1 MNSILIV
8 NAGSSSLKCSVFD
21 EFDGDIRQHFR
32 VKVANLSGPAR
43 LEIYDHSEKVDG
55 VLVDKMQLSAEEL
68 DVAHSQ
74 AHYQALSVVLNWLDR
89 NTKFRITQVGHRVVH
104 GGDYYSEPVVIT
116 DEVIEKLETLIPL
129 APLHQPYNLKL
140 IEVCRDVLPG
150 LPQVACFDTAF
161 HSTIPDVARNFAI
174 PRALTREGVRRYGF
188 HGLSYQY
195 IHSKLSDLDSAIAA
209 SRTVVAHLGAGAS
222 MCAIDNGESI
232 ASTMG
237 FTALD
242 GLPMG
247 SRSGQIDPGVLLYLM
262 REHKMD
268 VDAIEGLLYKKSGW
282 LGVSGGMS
290 SDMLTLHKENTE
302 QAREAIDMFVYRIAR
317 ETGSLAASMG
327 GMDTFVFTGG
337 VGENDAEIRAQVAHQ
352 NEWLGMK
359 LDATRN
365 EANEY
370 LISADDSKVKVFAIP
385 TNEEL
390 MIARHT
396 CRLLR

>member
-8 NAGSSSLKCSVFD
+8 NAGSSSLKCSIFD
-21 EFDGDIRQHFR
+21 EDGGEIRQHFR
-32 VKVANLSGPAR
+32 VKVANLAGPAH

-55 VLVDKMQLSAEEL
+55 ILVDKMDISAEEL

-74 AHYQALSVVLNWLDR
+74 AHHQALSVVMNWLDR
-89 NTKFRITQVGHRVVH
+89 NTKFKVTQVGHRIVH
-104 GGDYYSEPVVIT
+104 GGDLYSEPVVIT
-116 DEVIEKLETLIPL
+116 DKVLENLSKLIPL

-140 IEVCRDVLPG
+140 VEVCQDLLPG

-161 HSTIPDVARNFAI
+161 HSSIPDVARNFAI

-195 IHSKLSDLDSAIAA
+195 IHNKLTELDADLAEGKL
-209 SRTVVAHLGAGAS
+209 VVAHLGAGAS
-222 MCAIDNGESI
+222 MCAIENGDSI

-247 SRSGQIDPGVLLYLM
+247 SRCGQIDPGVLLYLM

-282 LGVSGGMS
+282 LGVSGVS
-290 SDMLTLHKENTE
+290 SDMLTLHK
-302 QAREAIDMFVYRIAR
+302 QDSDHAREAVDMFVYRIAR
-317 ETGSLAASMG
+317 ETGSLVASMG
-327 GMDTFVFTGG
+327 GIDSFVFTGG

-359 LDATRN
+359 LDPERN
-365 EANEY
+365 AANEY

-396 CRLLR
+396 SRLLR

>member
-8 NAGSSSLKCSVFD
+8 NAGSSSLKCSIFD
-21 EFDGDIRQHFR
+21 EDGGDIRQHFR
-32 VKVANLSGPAR
+32 VKVANLAGPAH
-43 LEIYDHSEKVDG
+43 LEIYDHSEKIDG
-55 VLVDKMQLSAEEL
+55 ILVDKMDISAEEL

-74 AHYQALSVVLNWLDR
+74 AHHQALSVVMNWLDR
-89 NTKFRITQVGHRVVH
+89 NTKFRVTQVGHRIVH
-104 GGDYYSEPVVIT
+104 GGDLYSEPVVIT
-116 DEVIEKLETLIPL
+116 DEVLENLSKLIPL

-140 IEVCRDVLPG
+140 VKVCQDLLPG

-195 IHSKLSDLDSAIAA
+195 IHKKLTELDGDLAQGKL
-209 SRTVVAHLGAGAS
+209 VVAHLGAGAS
-222 MCAIDNGESI
+222 MCAIENGESI

-247 SRSGQIDPGVLLYLM
+247 SRCGQIDPGVLLYLM

-268 VDAIEGLLYKKSGW
+268 VDAIEALLYKKSGW
-282 LGVSGGMS
+282 QGVSGIS
-290 SDMLTLHKENTE
+290 SDMLTLHKDGSVHA
-302 QAREAIDMFVYRIAR
+302 QEAVDMFVYRIAR
-317 ETGSLAASMG
+317 ETGSLVAAMG

-359 LDATRN
+359 LDAQRN
-365 EANEY
+365 KANEY

-396 CRLLR
+396 SRLLR

>member
-8 NAGSSSLKCSVFD
+8 NAGSSSLKCSIFD
-21 EFDGDIRQHFR
+21 EDGGDIRQHFR

-43 LEIYDHSEKVDG
+43 LEIYDHSEKIDG
-55 VLVDKMQLSAEEL
+55 ILVDKLDLSAEEL

-74 AHYQALSVVLNWLDR
+74 AHHQALSVVMAWLDR
-89 NTKFRITQVGHRVVH
+89 NTKFKITQVGHRIVH

-116 DEVIEKLETLIPL
+116 PDVLDNLAKLIPL

-140 IEVCRDVLPG
+140 VEVCQDLLPG

-161 HSTIPDVARNFAI
+161 HSSIPDVARNFAI
-174 PRALTREGVRRYGF
+174 PQALTREGVRRYGF

-195 IHSKLSDLDSAIAA
+195 IHNKLMELDSELAQG
-209 SRTVVAHLGAGAS
+209 RMVVAHLGAGAS
-222 MCAIDNGESI
+222 MCAIDRGESI
-232 ASTMG
+232 ASSMG

-247 SRSGQIDPGVLLYLM
+247 SRCGQIDPGVLLYLM

-268 VDAIEGLLYKKSGW
+268 ADAIETLLYKKSGW
-282 LGVSGGMS
+282 LGVSGLS
-290 SDMLTLHKENTE
+290 SDMLTLHKGGTPHA
-302 QAREAIDMFVYRIAR
+302 QEAIDMFVYRIAR
-317 ETGSLAASMG
+317 ETGSLVASMG
-327 GMDTFVFTGG
+327 GLDSFVFTGG

-359 LDATRN
+359 LDPERN
-365 EANEY
+365 SANEY

-396 CRLLR
+396 ARLLR

>member
-1 MNSILIV
+1 
-8 NAGSSSLKCSVFD
+8 
-21 EFDGDIRQHFR
+21 
-32 VKVANLSGPAR
+32 
-43 LEIYDHSEKVDG
+43 
-55 VLVDKMQLSAEEL
+55 
-68 DVAHSQ
+68 
-74 AHYQALSVVLNWLDR
+74 
-89 NTKFRITQVGHRVVH
+89 NTKFKVTQVGHRIVH
-104 GGDYYSEPVVIT
+104 GGDLYSEPVVIT
-116 DEVIEKLETLIPL
+116 DQVLENLSKLIPL

-140 IEVCRDVLPG
+140 VEVCQDLLPG

-161 HSTIPDVARNFAI
+161 HSSIPDVARNFAI

-195 IHSKLSDLDSAIAA
+195 IHNKLTELDADLAEGKL
-209 SRTVVAHLGAGAS
+209 VVAHLGAGAS
-222 MCAIDNGESI
+222 MCAIENGDSI

-247 SRSGQIDPGVLLYLM
+247 SRCGQIDPGVLLYLM

-282 LGVSGGMS
+282 LGVSGVS
-290 SDMLTLHKENTE
+290 SDMLTLHK
-302 QAREAIDMFVYRIAR
+302 QDSDHAREAVDMFVYRIAR
-317 ETGSLAASMG
+317 ETGSLVASMG
-327 GMDTFVFTGG
+327 GIDSFVFTGG

-359 LDATRN
+359 LDPERN
-365 EANEY
+365 AANEY

-396 CRLLR
+396 SRLLR

>member
-43 LEIYDHSEKVDG
+43 LEIYDHSEKPDG
-55 VLVDKMQLSAEEL
+55 ILVDKMELSAEQL

-74 AHYQALSVVLNWLDR
+74 AHHQALSVVLNWLDK

-104 GGDYYSEPVVIT
+104 GGDHYSAPVVVA
-116 DEVIEKLETLIPL
+116 DDVLEKLETLIPL

-140 IEVCRDVLPG
+140 IEVCKEVLPG

-195 IHSKLSDLDSAIAA
+195 IHNKLNELDTSIAQ
-209 SRTVVAHLGAGAS
+209 SRTIVAHLGAGAS
-222 MCAIDNGESI
+222 MCAMENGESVS
-232 ASTMG
+232 STMG

-247 SRSGQIDPGVLLYLM
+247 SRCGQIDPGVLLYLM
-262 REHKMD
+262 KEHKMD
-268 VDAIEGLLYKKSGW
+268 ADAIETLLYKKSGW

-290 SDMLTLHKENTE
+290 SDMLTLHKESTE
-302 QAREAIDMFVYRIAR
+302 QARQAIDMFVYRISR
-317 ETGSLAASMG
+317 ETGSLAASLG
-327 GMDTFVFTGG
+327 GIDTFVFTGG

-359 LDATRN
+359 LDSGRN

-396 CRLLR
+396 SSLLR

>member
-8 NAGSSSLKCSVFD
+8 NAGSSSLKCSIFD
-21 EFDGDIRQHFR
+21 EDGGEIRQHFR
-32 VKVANLSGPAR
+32 VKVANLAGPAH

-55 VLVDKMQLSAEEL
+55 ILVDKMDISAEEL

-74 AHYQALSVVLNWLDR
+74 AHHQALSVVMNWLDR
-89 NTKFRITQVGHRVVH
+89 NTKFKVTQVGHRIVH
-104 GGDYYSEPVVIT
+104 GGDLYSEPVVIT
-116 DEVIEKLETLIPL
+116 DEVLENLSKLIPL

-140 IEVCRDVLPG
+140 VEVCQDLLPG

-161 HSTIPDVARNFAI
+161 HSSIPDVARNFAI

-195 IHSKLSDLDSAIAA
+195 IHNKLTELDADLAEGKL
-209 SRTVVAHLGAGAS
+209 VVAHLGAGAS
-222 MCAIDNGESI
+222 MCAIENGDST

-247 SRSGQIDPGVLLYLM
+247 SRCGQIDPGVLLYLM

-282 LGVSGGMS
+282 LGVSGVS
-290 SDMLTLHKENTE
+290 SDMLTLHK
-302 QAREAIDMFVYRIAR
+302 QDSDHAREAVDMFVYRIAR
-317 ETGSLAASMG
+317 ETGSLVASMG
-327 GMDTFVFTGG
+327 GIDSFVFTGG

-359 LDATRN
+359 LDPERN
-365 EANEY
+365 AANEY

-396 CRLLR
+396 SRLLR

>member
-1 MNSILIV
+1 MNSILII

-21 EFDGDIRQHFR
+21 ENAGDIRQHFR
-32 VKVANLSGPAR
+32 IKVANLSGPAR
-43 LEIYDHSEKVDG
+43 LEIYDHSEKPDG
-55 VLVDKMQLSAEEL
+55 ILVDKMELSAEEL
-68 DVAHSQ
+68 GAANGQSH
-74 AHYQALSVVLNWLDR
+74 HQALSVVMNWLGR
-89 NTKFRITQVGHRVVH
+89 NTRFKVTQVGHRIVH
-104 GGDYYSEPVVIT
+104 GGDFYSEPVVVT
-116 DEVIEKLETLIPL
+116 NEVLEDLAKLIPL

-140 IEVCRDVLPG
+140 VEVCQQLLPG

-161 HSTIPDVARNFAI
+161 HATIPDVARNFAI
-174 PRALTREGVRRYGF
+174 PRVLTQEGVRRYGF

-195 IHSKLSDLDSAIAA
+195 IHSKLTQLDGALAEGKL
-209 SRTVVAHLGAGAS
+209 VVAHLGAGAS
-222 MCAIDNGESI
+222 MCAIEGGESI

-247 SRSGQIDPGVLLYLM
+247 SRCGQIDPGVLLYLM

-268 VDAIEGLLYKKSGW
+268 ADAIENLLYKQSGW
-282 LGVSGGMS
+282 QGVSGIS
-290 SDMLTLHKENTE
+290 SDMLTLHKEGS
-302 QAREAIDMFVYRIAR
+302 ARAQDAIDMFIYRIAR
-317 ETGSLAASMG
+317 ETGSLVAAMG
-327 GMDTFVFTGG
+327 GVDSFVFTGG

-359 LDATRN
+359 LDAQRN
-365 EANEY
+365 KANEY
-370 LISADDSKVKVFAIP
+370 LISSDDSKVKVFAIP

-396 CRLLR
+396 SRLLR

>member
-32 VKVANLSGPAR
+32 VKVANLAGPAR
-43 LEIYDHSEKVDG
+43 LEIYDHSEKADG
-55 VLVDKMQLSAEEL
+55 VLVDKFELSAEEL

-74 AHYQALSVVLNWLDR
+74 AHHQALSVVLKWLDK
-89 NTKFRITQVGHRVVH
+89 NTKFRITQIGHRVVH
-104 GGDYYSEPVVIT
+104 GGDAYSEPVVVT
-116 DEVIEKLETLIPL
+116 NEVLESLKKLIPL

-140 IEVCRDVLPG
+140 IDVCKDVLPG

-174 PRALTREGVRRYGF
+174 PRALTHEGVRRYGF

-195 IHSKLSDLDSAIAA
+195 ILNKLQQLDPDLAA
-209 SRTVVAHLGAGAS
+209 GRIVTAHLGAGAS
-222 MCAIDNGESI
+222 MCAISSGESI

-247 SRSGQIDPGVLLYLM
+247 SRCGQIDPGVLLYLM

-268 VDAIEGLLYKKSGW
+268 VDAIESLLYKNSGW
-282 LGVSGGMS
+282 QGVSGIS
-290 SDMLTLHKENTE
+290 SDMLTLHKNGSEH
-302 QAREAIDMFVYRIAR
+302 AREAIDMFVYRIAR
-317 ETGSLAASMG
+317 ETGSLVASMG
-327 GMDTFVFTGG
+327 GLDTFVFTGG
-337 VGENDAEIRAQVAHQ
+337 VGENDAEIRAQVARQ

-359 LDATRN
+359 VDPQRN
-365 EANEY
+365 AANEY

-396 CRLLR
+396 SRLLR

>member
-8 NAGSSSLKCSVFD
+8 NAGSSSLKCSIFD
-21 EFDGDIRQHFR
+21 EDGGEIRQHFR
-32 VKVANLSGPAR
+32 VKVANLAGPAH

-55 VLVDKMQLSAEEL
+55 ILVDKMDISASEL

-74 AHYQALSVVLNWLDR
+74 AHHQALSVVMNWLDR
-89 NTKFRITQVGHRVVH
+89 NTKFKVTQVGHRIVH
-104 GGDYYSEPVVIT
+104 GGDFYSEPVIIT
-116 DEVIEKLETLIPL
+116 DEVLDNLSKLIPL

-140 IEVCRDVLPG
+140 VKVCQDLLPG

-195 IHSKLSDLDSAIAA
+195 IHNKLTELDADLAEGKL
-209 SRTVVAHLGAGAS
+209 VVAHLGAGAS
-222 MCAIDNGESI
+222 MCAIENGDSI

-247 SRSGQIDPGVLLYLM
+247 SRCGQIDPGVLLYLM

-282 LGVSGGMS
+282 QGVSGIS
-290 SDMLTLHKENTE
+290 SDMLTLHKNASAHA
-302 QAREAIDMFVYRIAR
+302 QEAIDMFVYRITR
-317 ETGSLAASMG
+317 ETGSLVATMG

-337 VGENDAEIRAQVAHQ
+337 VGENDAEIRALVAHQ

-359 LDATRN
+359 LDPERN
-365 EANEY
+365 AANEY

-396 CRLLR
+396 SRLLR

>member
-32 VKVANLSGPAR
+32 VKVANLAGPAR
-43 LEIYDHSEKVDG
+43 LEIYDHSEKADG
-55 VLVDKMQLSAEEL
+55 VLVDKFELSAEEL

-74 AHYQALSVVLNWLDR
+74 AHHQALSVVLKWLDK
-89 NTKFRITQVGHRVVH
+89 NTKFRITQIGHRVVH
-104 GGDYYSEPVVIT
+104 GGDAYSEPVVVT
-116 DEVIEKLETLIPL
+116 NEVLESLKKLIPL

-140 IEVCRDVLPG
+140 IDVCKDVLPG

-174 PRALTREGVRRYGF
+174 PRALTHEGVRRYGF

-195 IHSKLSDLDSAIAA
+195 ILNKLQQLDPELA
-209 SRTVVAHLGAGAS
+209 SSRIVTAHLGAGAS
-222 MCAIDNGESI
+222 MCAIHNGESV

-247 SRSGQIDPGVLLYLM
+247 SRCGQIDPGVLLYLM

-268 VDAIEGLLYKKSGW
+268 VDAIESLLYKNSGW
-282 LGVSGGMS
+282 QGVSGIS
-290 SDMLTLHKENTE
+290 SDMLTLHKNGSEH
-302 QAREAIDMFVYRIAR
+302 AREAIDMFVYRIAR
-317 ETGSLAASMG
+317 ETGSLVASMG
-327 GMDTFVFTGG
+327 GLDTFVFTGG
-337 VGENDAEIRAQVAHQ
+337 VGENDAEIRAQVARQ

-359 LDATRN
+359 IDPQRNAT
-365 EANEY
+365 NEY

-396 CRLLR
+396 SRLLR

>member
-8 NAGSSSLKCSVFD
+8 NAGSSSLKCSIFD
-21 EFDGDIRQHFR
+21 EDGGEIRQHFR
-32 VKVANLSGPAR
+32 VKVANLSGPAH
-43 LEIYDHSEKVDG
+43 LEIYDHSEKTDG
-55 VLVDKMQLSAEEL
+55 ILVDKRDISAEEL

-74 AHYQALSVVLNWLDR
+74 AHHQALSVVMSWLER
-89 NTKFRITQVGHRVVH
+89 NTKFKITQVGHRIVH
-104 GGDYYSEPVVIT
+104 GGDFYSEPVVIT
-116 DEVIEKLETLIPL
+116 GEVLDKLAQLIPL

-140 IEVCRDVLPG
+140 VKVCQDLLPG

-195 IHSKLSDLDSAIAA
+195 IHTKLSELDQDLAQG
-209 SRTVVAHLGAGAS
+209 RLVVAHLGAGAS
-222 MCAIDNGESI
+222 MCAIDSGESI

-247 SRSGQIDPGVLLYLM
+247 SRCGQIDPGVLLYLM

-268 VDAIEGLLYKKSGW
+268 VDAIESLLYKKSGW
-282 LGVSGGMS
+282 QGVSGIS
-290 SDMLTLHKENTE
+290 SDMLTLHKERSSHA
-302 QAREAIDMFVYRIAR
+302 QEAIDMFVYRIAR

-327 GMDTFVFTGG
+327 GLDSFVFTGG
-337 VGENDAEIRAQVAHQ
+337 VGENDAEIRAQVGHQ

-359 LDATRN
+359 LDPERN
-365 EANEY
+365 AANEY

-396 CRLLR
+396 SRLLR

>member
-8 NAGSSSLKCSVFD
+8 NAGSSSLKCSIFD
-21 EFDGDIRQHFR
+21 EDGGEIRQHFR
-32 VKVANLSGPAR
+32 VKVANLAGPAH

-55 VLVDKMQLSAEEL
+55 ILVDKMDISAEEL

-74 AHYQALSVVLNWLDR
+74 AHHQALSVVMNWLDR
-89 NTKFRITQVGHRVVH
+89 NTKFKVTQVGHRIVH
-104 GGDYYSEPVVIT
+104 GGDFYSEPVVIT
-116 DEVIEKLETLIPL
+116 DEVLENLSKLIPL

-140 IEVCRDVLPG
+140 VQVCQDLLPG

-195 IHSKLSDLDSAIAA
+195 IHNKLTELDGDLAQGKM
-209 SRTVVAHLGAGAS
+209 VVAHLGAGAS
-222 MCAIDNGESI
+222 MCAIEDGESI

-247 SRSGQIDPGVLLYLM
+247 SRCGQIDPGVLLYLM

-268 VDAIEGLLYKKSGW
+268 VDAIESLLYKKSGW
-282 LGVSGGMS
+282 QGVSGIS
-290 SDMLTLHKENTE
+290 SDMLTLHKDGSTHA
-302 QAREAIDMFVYRIAR
+302 QEAIDMFVYRIAR
-317 ETGSLAASMG
+317 ETGSLVAAMG

-352 NEWLGMK
+352 NQWLGMK
-359 LDATRN
+359 LDAQRN
-365 EANEY
+365 KANEY
-370 LISADDSKVKVFAIP
+370 LISADDSNVKVFAIP

-396 CRLLR
+396 SRLLR

>member
-8 NAGSSSLKCSVFD
+8 NAGSSSLKCSIFD
-21 EFDGDIRQHFR
+21 EEGGEIRQHFR
-32 VKVANLSGPAR
+32 VKVANLAGPAH
-43 LEIYDHSEKVDG
+43 LEIYDHSEKPDG
-55 VLVDKMQLSAEEL
+55 ILVDKMDISAEEL

-74 AHYQALSVVLNWLDR
+74 AHHQALSVVMNWLDK
-89 NTKFRITQVGHRVVH
+89 NTRFKVTQVGHRIVH

-116 DEVIEKLETLIPL
+116 DEVLDKLSTLIPL

-140 IEVCRDVLPG
+140 VKVCQDLLPG

-195 IHSKLSDLDSAIAA
+195 IHKKLTELDADLAQG
-209 SRTVVAHLGAGAS
+209 RVVVAHLGAGAS

-247 SRSGQIDPGVLLYLM
+247 SRCGQIDPGVLLYLM
-262 REHKMD
+262 REHQMD
-268 VDAIEGLLYKKSGW
+268 VDAIENLLYKKSGW
-282 LGVSGGMS
+282 QGVSGLS
-290 SDMLTLHKENTE
+290 SDMLTLHKDGSAN
-302 QAREAIDMFVYRIAR
+302 AREAIDMFVYRIAR

-359 LDATRN
+359 LDAQRN
-365 EANEY
+365 KANEY
-370 LISADDSKVKVFAIP
+370 LISADDSRVKVFAIP

-396 CRLLR
+396 SRLLR

>member
-43 LEIYDHSEKVDG
+43 LEIYDHSEKPDG
-55 VLVDKMQLSAEEL
+55 ILVDKMVLSAEEL

-74 AHYQALSVVLNWLDR
+74 AHHQALSVVLNWLDR

-104 GGDYYSEPVVIT
+104 GGDFYSEPVVIT
-116 DEVIEKLETLIPL
+116 DEVMAKLETLIPL

-140 IEVCRDVLPG
+140 IDVCKDVLPG

-161 HSTIPDVARNFAI
+161 HASIPDVARNFAI

-195 IHSKLSDLDSAIAA
+195 IHTKLSELDKDIAESRAI
-209 SRTVVAHLGAGAS
+209 VAHLGAGAS
-222 MCAIDNGESI
+222 MCAIDNGNSI

-247 SRSGQIDPGVLLYLM
+247 SRCGQIDPGVLLYLM
-262 REHKMD
+262 REHQMD
-268 VDAIEGLLYKKSGW
+268 VDAIENLLYKNSGW
-282 LGVSGGMS
+282 QGVSGLS
-290 SDMLTLHKENTE
+290 SDMLTLHKEATE
-302 QAREAIDMFVYRIAR
+302 QAQEAIDMFVYRISR

-337 VGENDAEIRAQVAHQ
+337 VGENDAKVRALVAHQ

-359 LDATRN
+359 LDPERN

-370 LISADDSKVKVFAIP
+370 LISADDSRVKVFAIP